1 MPNQRTRVPAYYS
14 GDLSDFVGSDI
25 DTIVGKMASQSPF
38 ELTPSTV
45 ESWRVSVQILQQAVS
60 EGGLSGWIALEYDV
74 PRLGS
79 RIDAVIVADAVIVP
93 IEFKVGA
100 ATHDSSAYNQS
111 WDYGLDLKNFHAHSH
126 DRVVL
131 PIVVATRAT
140 RFEEN
145 WRPAHAD
152 GVHPPLRTNAEKLAG
167 ALRRAVSLGSG
178 AAIDGNAWG
187 LSPYSPSP
195 TIVQA
200 AQALYA
206 RHTVEEI
213 SRSDSGARNLAV
225 TSRRVEA
232 LIERARERREKI
244 LVLLTGVPGAGK
256 TLVGL
261 NIATN
266 HRREDNKTTQAVYLS
281 GNQPLVDVLQEALV
295 LDEVRRQK
303 EQGLRPRKGAIRQL
317 VKPFIQIIHRYR
329 DEGLDS
335 HGPPESHTVIFDE
348 AQRVWNRQKLSDF
361 MSRKKGRKGFNQSE
375 AEVLID
381 YANRHEDWSVVVC
394 LVGEGQEIHDGEAGI
409 SSWLEAAVE
418 KFPEWRVLAS
428 PELEDPRHESQHLLA
443 ELSRRG
449 RIEWEADLH
458 LATSMRSFRSEHLSR
473 FVAEVLNR
481 DAAAAR
487 ETLRGLHGKY
497 PVAVTRDVN
506 TARSWIRERKRGSE
520 RAGLVASSQGM
531 RLKPL
536 AIHVKETINP
546 VHWFLGA
553 PDDYRSSDFLEN
565 VATEFQVQGLEV
577 DWACVAWDGDLRLT
591 KNGWFHHDFHGGTWR
606 KIHQA
611 QRQKHLVNSYRVLLT
626 RARQGMVILVPKGN
640 PEDRTRLP
648 AYYDSVYDYLISLGA
663 EAV

>member
-1 MPNQRTRVPAYYS
+1 MSNQRTQVPAYYA
-14 GDLSDFVGSDI
+14 DALDEFVTAGI
-25 DTIVGKMASQSPF
+25 DALVGKMATRSPF
-38 ELTPSTV
+38 DVTPSTI
-45 ESWRVSVQILQQAVS
+45 ESWRISLEILQAAVRES
-60 EGGLSGWIALEYDV
+60 ALSGWIALEYDV

-79 RIDAVIVADAVIVP
+79 RIDAVIIADAVIVP

-100 ATHDSSAYNQS
+100 KSYDASAYNQA
-111 WDYGLDLKNFHAHSH
+111 WDYGLDLKNFHARSH

-140 RFEEN
+140 KFDED
-145 WRPAHAD
+145 WRPPHAD
-152 GVHPPLRTNAEKLAG
+152 GVHPPLRTNAEELSS
-167 ALRRAVSLGSG
+167 ALRRAVARGSG
-178 AAIDGNAWG
+178 SKIDGSAWG

-206 RHTVEEI
+206 RHTVEDI
-213 SRSDSGARNLAV
+213 SRSDSGARNLSV
-225 TSRRVEA
+225 TSQKVEA
-232 LIERARERREKI
+232 LINRARKNHEKI

-261 NIATN
+261 NIATS
-266 HRREDNKTTQAVYLS
+266 HRREDNKETQAVYLS

-295 LDEVRRQK
+295 RDEIRRQK
-303 EQGLRPRKGAIRQL
+303 EQGLRPRKGTIRQL
-317 VKPFIQIIHRYR
+317 VKPFIQIIHRFR
-329 DEGLDS
+329 DEGLES
-335 HGPPESHTVIFDE
+335 IGPPESHTVIFDE
-348 AQRVWNRQKLSDF
+348 AQRVWNRAKLSDF
-361 MSRKKGRKGFNQSE
+361 MSRKKGRKGFKQSE

-381 YANRHEDWSVVVC
+381 YANRHEDWAVVVC

-418 KFPEWRVLAS
+418 KFSEWRVLAP
-428 PELEDPRHESQHLLA
+428 PELKDPKHESQHLLDT
-443 ELSRRG
+443 LSQRG
-449 RIEWEADLH
+449 RLEWETDLH
-458 LATSMRSFRSEHLSR
+458 LATSMRSFRAENLSR

-481 DAAAAR
+481 DSSAAR
-487 ETLRGLHGKY
+487 STLRELHGKY
-497 PVAVTRDVN
+497 PVAVTRDVDA
-506 TARSWIRERKRGSE
+506 ARTWIRQRQRGTE

-536 AIHVKETINP
+536 AIHVKDKINP
-546 VHWFLGA
+546 VHWFLSA

-577 DWACVAWDGDLRLT
+577 DWACVAWDGDMRLT
-591 KNGWFHHDFHGGTWR
+591 RDGWFHHDFHGGKWR
-606 KIHQA
+606 KIHQP

-640 PEDRTRLP
+640 PDDRTRAP
-648 AYYDSVYDYLISLGA
+648 GFYDSVYEYLTSLGA
-663 EAV
+663 EAI